1 MITTA
6 RINGD
11 KIYKLVGWESSIFIG
26 DPILYIQ
33 GSDLAD
39 IKETFADIQIIEIFK
54 DSTLVGTYTCYDTFT
69 QITYLGN
76 MYVDGE
82 QIFAEAMSVTL
93 SKTNL
98 VDQVNRIDHQINPV
112 IDLDSMSTDELRT
125 YILEQVS
132 KACEADV
139 YDGQEIELEDGTTQ
153 KFSYTFQDQVNWD
166 ELFIMA
172 IIAPEMELLPYHGN
186 SHSCTFF
193 TRRQVIN
200 ICSTLLLRKTQLI
213 TYANAINMYANSL
226 EDRDEIMAITYG
238 MELPSEYQENID
250 QIMSGTI
257 AQMRN
262 FLARIM
268 PEEANEE

>member
-6 RINGD
+6 RINGN
-11 KIYKLVGWESSIFIG
+11 KIYKLVKWESFNNIG
-26 DPILYIQ
+26 SPILTIQ
-33 GSDLAD
+33 SSDLAD
-39 IKETFADIQIIEIFK
+39 VKATFSNIESIEIFK
-54 DSTLVGTYTCYDTFT
+54 DNLPVATFTCYDTFD
-69 QITYLGN
+69 QIVYLGS
-76 MYVDGE
+76 VFVEGE
-82 QIFAEAMSVTL
+82 QLFADAMDVSL
-93 SKTNL
+93 SKTDL

-132 KACEADV
+132 KACEVDV
-139 YDGQEIELEDGTTQ
+139 YDGDEIELEDGTTQ

-193 TRRQVIN
+193 TRRQVIK

-257 AQMRN
+257 TQMRN